1 MTFYDL
7 FKDMNHLGTDAAQIP
22 RDKKGKLCIDFASQY
37 LCKRDFRWIS
47 KDGTRSLLAQA
58 VEDLTGPI

>member
-22 RDKKGKLCIDFASQY
+22 REKKGKLCMTSLRDIFAKGTSGGSLRMGQD
-37 LCKRDFRWIS
+37 LC
-47 KDGTRSLLAQA
+47 
-58 VEDLTGPI
+58 